1 MALIIPDSTA
11 GRDLAL
17 LTSSR
22 AKSHAQ
28 VRWRSFNILLVQA
41 AVALIMLH
49 TAVNDLLP
57 ALPGSELKHAPKPP
71 PIDASRCVPS
81 LGTTWQVTS
90 ASHV

>member
-1 MALIIPDSTA
+1 
-11 GRDLAL
+11 
-17 LTSSR
+17 
-22 AKSHAQ
+22 

-71 PIDASRCVPS
+71 PIDAARCVLS
-81 LGTTWQVTS
+81 LGSTHGKSLHGIACAAVPGLTNAAHRLQHS
-90 ASHV
+90 ILPSR